1 MNSFTIPRL
10 CTLCQSVIVRNHTEI
25 IVNSNELESP
35 SMHGGC
41 LLSMA
46 ALKKDRKKFFE
57 NMRKFDIVFA
67 LMISIKYSPPRLF
80 FFVDRRKYI
89 LALR

>member
-1 MNSFTIPRL
+1 MVGVYVG
-10 CTLCQSVIVRNHTEI
+10 VI
-25 IVNSNELESP
+25 
-35 SMHGGC
+35 
-41 LLSMA
+41 
-46 ALKKDRKKFFE
+46 KDRKKFFE

-67 LMISIKYSPPRLF
+67 LMILIKYSPPRLF